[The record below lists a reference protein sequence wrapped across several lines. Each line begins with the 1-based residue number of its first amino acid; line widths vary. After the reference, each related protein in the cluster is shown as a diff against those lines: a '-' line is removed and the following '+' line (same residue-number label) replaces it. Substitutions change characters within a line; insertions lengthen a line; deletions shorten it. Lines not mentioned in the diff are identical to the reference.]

1 MDNLPIGPLLAVLA
15 LLILWSGLFTAIEAA
30 QQHLLTQRTASR
42 SGDKPVAKLNF
53 PLNSLIFCN
62 TLCRAL
68 VVVIST
74 LLAIFGWAEKGPW
87 LACLSATAALLV
99 FADYLPRTLASRY
112 PDTILALGNTLLGV
126 PLKIIYPAAWLLGG
140 ISQLLLKPFARK
152 VKVVQQSEDEP
163 PAPQNDGTDHEH
175 PACRPHALSGI
186 HALDNITVND
196 ILVPR
201 SEVDGI
207 NLDDSIEEIIEQLRA
222 NKRTRLPVFHSDINQ
237 VEAVLN
243 TRQIRHLLP
252 DASLTKDALLAACHE
267 PYFVPESTPLQLQL
281 LNFHKQQRRLGMVV
295 DEYGEVEGIVT
306 LEDILEEIVG
316 EFESQH
322 SLDNPHIHPQADGRL
337 VIEGAASIRELN
349 KSLGW
354 HLPSD
359 GPKTLNGLVTEALE
373 TIPDSAVCLK
383 IGRYRLEILET
394 EDNRVSRVLIWHV
407 AAGEATSL
415 RSMAKPL

>member
-1 MDNLPIGPLLAVLA
+1 MDDLPIGPMLAVVT
-15 LLILWSGLFTAIEAA
+15 LLVLWSGLFTAIEAA
-30 QQHLLTQRTASR
+30 HQHLLAQRTATR
-42 SGDKPVAKLNF
+42 SSDKPVAKLNF
-53 PLNSLIFCN
+53 PLASLIFCN

-74 LLAIFGWAEKGPW
+74 LLAIFTWAENGPW
-87 LACLSATAALLV
+87 VACLGAGAMLLV
-99 FADYLPRTLASRY
+99 FSDYLPRTLAARY
-112 PDTILALGNTLLGV
+112 PEAILAQGNNLLRL
-126 PLKIIYPAAWLLGG
+126 PLKIIYPAAWLLTS
-140 ISQLLLKPFARK
+140 ISRLLTRPFVRK
-152 VKVVQQSEDEP
+152 AKVVQQSEDEALTERH
-163 PAPQNDGTDHEH
+163 APSETVS
-175 PACRPHALSGI
+175 RPHALPGI

-201 SEVDGI
+201 SDVDGI
-207 NLDDSIEEIIEQLRA
+207 NLDDSIEEIIEQLRH

-243 TRQIRHLLP
+243 TRHILHLLP
-252 DASLTKDALLAACHE
+252 DASLTREALLAASHE

-295 DEYGEVEGIVT
+295 DEYGEVLGIVT

-337 VIEGAASIRELN
+337 VIDGAASIRELN

-373 TIPDSAVCLK
+373 TIPDCPVCLK
-383 IGRYRLEILET
+383 IGRYRLEILAT
-394 EDNRVSRVLIWHV
+394 EDNRVTRVLIWPTNP
-407 AAGEATSL
+407 APTALPS
-415 RSMAKPL
+415 R

>member
-1 MDNLPIGPLLAVLA
+1 MDDLPIGPMLAVLA

-30 QQHLLTQRTASR
+30 QQQLLAQRTASR
-42 SGDKPVAKLNF
+42 SSDKPVAKLSF
-53 PLNSLIFCN
+53 PLNSLILCN

-74 LLAIFGWAEKGPW
+74 LLAIFTWAQNGPW
-87 LACLSATAALLV
+87 IACLGASAVLLV
-99 FADYLPRTLASRY
+99 FADYLPRTLAVRY
-112 PDTILALGNTLLGV
+112 PDAVLTLGNTLLGI
-126 PLKIIYPAAWLLGG
+126 PLKIVYPAAWLLHG
-140 ISQLLLKPFARK
+140 ISQLLMRPFARK
-152 VKVVQQSEDEP
+152 VNVVQQSEDEIP
-163 PAPQNDGTDHEH
+163 SDRRDDHEH
-175 PACRPHALSGI
+175 AASRPHSLSGI

-201 SEVDGI
+201 SDVDGI
-207 NLDDSIEEIIEQLRA
+207 NLDDPLEEIIEQLRH
-222 NKRTRLPVFHSDINQ
+222 NRRTRLPVFHSDINQ

-243 TRQIRHLLP
+243 TRQIRHLLA
-252 DASLTKDALLAACHE
+252 DSSLTREALLAASHE

-295 DEYGEVEGIVT
+295 DEYGEVLGIVT

-337 VIEGAASIRELN
+337 LIEGAASIRELN

-394 EDNRVSRVLIWHV
+394 EDNRVTRVLIWH
-407 AAGEATSL
+407 TSSVPAL
-415 RSMAKPL
+415 VR

>member
-1 MDNLPIGPLLAVLA
+1 MDDLPIGPMLAVLA
-15 LLILWSGLFTAIEAA
+15 LLILWSGLFTAIETA
-30 QQHLLTQRTASR
+30 QQHLLAQRTASR
-42 SGDKPVAKLNF
+42 SSDKPVAKLSF
-53 PLNSLIFCN
+53 PINSLILCN

-68 VVVIST
+68 VMVIST
-74 LLAIFGWAEKGPW
+74 LLAIFTWAQNGPW
-87 LACLSATAALLV
+87 IACAVAGAVLLV
-99 FADYLPRTLASRY
+99 FADYLPRSLAVRY
-112 PDTILALGNTLLGV
+112 PDAILALGNTLLGA
-126 PLKIIYPAAWLLGG
+126 PLKIIYPAAWLLNA
-140 ISQLLLKPFARK
+140 IAQLLMRPFARK
-152 VKVVQQSEDEP
+152 PKVVQQSEDEVP
-163 PAPQNDGTDHEH
+163 NERHDNHEQ
-175 PACRPHALSGI
+175 PICRPHPLAGI

-201 SEVDGI
+201 SDVDGI
-207 NLDDSIEEIIEQLRA
+207 NLDDPIEEIIEQLRN

-252 DASLTKDALLAACHE
+252 DGSLTFEALLAASHE

-295 DEYGEVEGIVT
+295 DEYGEVLGIVT

-322 SLDNPHIHPQADGRL
+322 SLDNPHIHPQPDGRL

-394 EDNRVSRVLIWHV
+394 EDNRVTRVLIWH
-407 AAGEATSL
+407 TSL
-415 RSMAKPL
+415 VPALPQA

>member
-1 MDNLPIGPLLAVLA
+1 M
-15 LLILWSGLFTAIEAA
+15 
-30 QQHLLTQRTASR
+30 
-42 SGDKPVAKLNF
+42 
-53 PLNSLIFCN
+53 
-62 TLCRAL
+62 
-68 VVVIST
+68 
-74 LLAIFGWAEKGPW
+74 
-87 LACLSATAALLV
+87 LLV
-99 FADYLPRTLASRY
+99 FADYLPRTLAVRY
-112 PDTILALGNTLLGV
+112 PDAVLTLGNTLLGI
-126 PLKIIYPAAWLLGG
+126 PLKIVYPAAWLLNA
-140 ISQLLLKPFARK
+140 ISQLLMRPFARK
-152 VKVVQQSEDEP
+152 INVVQQSEDEIP
-163 PAPQNDGTDHEH
+163 SDRRDDHEH
-175 PACRPHALSGI
+175 AASRPHSLSGI

-201 SEVDGI
+201 SDVDGI
-207 NLDDSIEEIIEQLRA
+207 NLDDSLEEIIEQLRH
-222 NKRTRLPVFHSDINQ
+222 NRRTRLPVFHSDINQ

-243 TRQIRHLLP
+243 TRQIRHLLA
-252 DASLTKDALLAACHE
+252 DSSLTREALLTASHE

-295 DEYGEVEGIVT
+295 DEYGEVLGIVT

-322 SLDNPHIHPQADGRL
+322 SLDNPHIHPQTDGRL

-394 EDNRVSRVLIWHV
+394 EDNRVTRVLIWH
-407 AAGEATSL
+407 TSSTPAIASS
-415 RSMAKPL
+415 R

>member
-1 MDNLPIGPLLAVLA
+1 MDDLPLGPMLAVLA
-15 LLILWSGLFTAIEAA
+15 LLILWSGLFTAIEVA
-30 QQHLLTQRTASR
+30 QQQLLAQRTASR
-42 SGDKPVAKLNF
+42 SSDKPVAKLSF

-68 VVVIST
+68 VMVIST
-74 LLAIFGWAEKGPW
+74 LLAIFTWAGNGPW
-87 LACLSATAALLV
+87 VACAGAGAALLV

-112 PDTILALGNTLLGV
+112 PDAVLNLGNTLLGA
-126 PLKIIYPAAWLLGG
+126 PLKIIYPAAWLLNGL
-140 ISQLLLKPFARK
+140 SQLLMRPFARK
-152 VKVVQQSEDEP
+152 VKVVQQSEDETP
-163 PAPQNDGTDHEH
+163 TDRNDDHDH
-175 PACRPHALSGI
+175 SVCRPHPLSGI

-201 SEVDGI
+201 SDVDGI
-207 NLDDSIEEIIEQLRA
+207 NLDDPIEEIIEQLRH

-243 TRQIRHLLP
+243 TRYIRHLLP
-252 DASLTKDALLAACHE
+252 DASLTMEALRAASHD

-295 DEYGEVEGIVT
+295 DEYGEVLGIVT

-394 EDNRVSRVLIWHV
+394 EDNRVTRVLIWH
-407 AAGEATSL
+407 TS
-415 RSMAKPL
+415 SVPVVI